1 MNYVVVY
8 DCILV
13 SIALQVLSLPQHV
26 DDLLCSES
34 FSRDVCL
41 PCKYSNGSS
50 LTLKVDSFLGGR
62 SQYKCLLQ
70 PNYLDIVL
78 FICIV

>member
-1 MNYVVVY
+1 MIVV
-8 DCILV
+8 
-13 SIALQVLSLPQHV
+13 SSPSLPKYFRFPQHI

-41 PCKYSNGSS
+41 PCEYSNGSS

-62 SQYKCLLQ
+62 SLCERGNG
-70 PNYLDIVL
+70 P
-78 FICIV
+78 